1 MISNIIRNFNRKEV
15 KEEVINVVPYLEFKS
30 STPMT
35 ITPNYANA
43 GVTLQYSL
51 DTVTWTNISA
61 KGVTPS
67 RNVIYFRGRAT
78 GTKSLS
84 TVANVSNAWVFTGAS
99 NLEVNGDITMLLQD
113 TLGGMVRD
121 IPLGANAFAL
131 MFRLCTSL
139 TTAPRLPSTTLADSC
154 YSAMFIGCSSLI
166 TPPALPAT
174 TLVSNCY
181 NNMFSGCTNIK
192 LSTTK
197 TGLYVNGYRVPTVG
211 TGIDD
216 YNTMFNMFIN
226 TGGTFADVPTINTTY
241 YTENTIV

>member
-1 MISNIIRNFNRKEV
+1 MTLANKLLLATGAN
-15 KEEVINVVPYLEFKS
+15 PYLEFVS
-30 STPMT
+30 STDMT
-35 ITPNYANA
+35 ITPKHTNP

-51 DTVTWTNISA
+51 NATTWTTIAS
-61 KGVTPS
+61 GETTPS
-67 RNVIYFRGRAT
+67 ASVIYFRGSAT
-78 GTKSLS
+78 GTKSLFTNS
-84 TVANVSNAWVFTGAS
+84 ATTNAWIFTGAT
-99 NLEVNGDITMLLQD
+99 NLEVNGDITMLIQD
-113 TLGGMVRD
+113 ILGGKVSD
-121 IPLGANAFAL
+121 IPLADYCYQN
-131 MFRLCTSL
+131 MFNGCTSL
-139 TTAPRLPSTTLADSC
+139 IKAPNLPSTTLADSC